1 MATAPEHKRALRLV
15 PTHRSPIDADLVAF
29 NVMEFIDSE
38 FPEMWLHAPALA
50 RMRLR
55 NMIVKAVHEQEGEG

>member
-1 MATAPEHKRALRLV
+1 MAAAPDSKRALRLV
-15 PTHRSPIDADLVAF
+15 PTHRNPIDADLVAF

-55 NMIVKAVHEQEGEG
+55 NRIVKAVHEQERQG

>member
-1 MATAPEHKRALRLV
+1 MATAPARKRALHLV
-15 PTHRSPIDADLVAF
+15 SARSHIDADMVAF

-55 NMIVKAVHEQEGEG
+55 NRIGKAVHEQEREG

>member
-15 PTHRSPIDADLVAF
+15 QTHRNPIDAHMVAL

-38 FPEMWLHAPALA
+38 FPEMWCHASLLNRAK
-50 RMRLR
+50 LR
-55 NMIVKAVHEQEGEG
+55 NRIVSAIQEQERKA

>member
-15 PTHRSPIDADLVAF
+15 PAHRNPIDADMVAF

-55 NMIVKAVHEQEGEG
+55 NKIVKAVHEQERAG